1 MLLQF
6 VQEEAAVYRT
16 VVERNAVL
24 VLEIHDLCKIRI
36 ASDESAGHSLAVVGK
51 ELSDPVVEHLEL
63 INVAET
69 DTVFR
74 IEEYRRTA
82 PLLD

>member
-1 MLLQF
+1 M
-6 VQEEAAVYRT
+6 
-16 VVERNAVL
+16 L

-36 ASDESAGHSLAVVGK
+36 TGDESAGHSLAAVGK
-51 ELSDPVVEHLEL
+51 ELSDSVVECLEF
-63 INVAET
+63 ISVAES
-69 DTVFR
+69 DALFR